1 MYNKKDNNMN
11 QELLVKN
18 IEHSIESNQTEINK
32 SMDKLAKN
40 FVYNFSWVGE
50 DLFMRHFK
58 NDMYKALLADIN
70 EYGAKAAL
78 ETEIAKLKMYT
89 RSAYQVRENSTGTL
103 HREASTWR
111 FICMLELLN
120 ELESYSAYLI

>member
-18 IEHSIESNQTEINK
+18 IEHSIESNQEKI
-32 SMDKLAKN
+32 SEMVLKLATN

-70 EYGAKAAL
+70 EYGAKPAL
-78 ETEIAKLKMYT
+78 ETEIAKLKVYT

-103 HREASTWR
+103 HREASTWK
-111 FICMLELLN
+111 FIGMLELLN

>member
-1 MYNKKDNNMN
+1 MQDQLFQMV
-11 QELLVKN
+11 L
-18 IEHSIESNQTEINK
+18 
-32 SMDKLAKN
+32 KLATN
-40 FVYNFSWVGE
+40 FVHNFSWVGE

-78 ETEIAKLKMYT
+78 ETEIAKLKVYT